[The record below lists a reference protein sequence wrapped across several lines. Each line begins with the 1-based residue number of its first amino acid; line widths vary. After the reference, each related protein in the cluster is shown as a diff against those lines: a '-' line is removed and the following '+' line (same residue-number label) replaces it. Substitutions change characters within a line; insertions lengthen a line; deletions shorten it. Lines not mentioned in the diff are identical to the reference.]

1 MLAFERLSV
10 YKREPLMIWKSLK
23 LAVLSHVLSLLCAIY
38 TVGAAEPKIQILSPK
53 DGSQIAE
60 DQKTILIS
68 GKVASDNVRSANVD
82 IFLILD
88 TSGSTVLSAGAEFA
102 NQGQLPDKYVLGG
115 APRLQPQIS
124 ISGRTKARRNGS
136 LTTSANRSWCER

>member
-1 MLAFERLSV
+1 
-10 YKREPLMIWKSLK
+10 MIWKSLK
-23 LAVLSHVLSLLCAIY
+23 LVVVSYAISFLCLISL
-38 TVGAAEPKIQILSPK
+38 VGAAEPRIQILTPK
-53 DGSQIAE
+53 DGAQIAE

-102 NQGQLPDKYVLGG
+102 NQGELPDKYVLGG
-115 APRLQPQIS
+115 APRMQPQIS
-124 ISGRTKARRNGS
+124 ISGRGFGMGAPSYESSRLNLRHSILGAEVVASRR
-136 LTTSANRSWCER
+136 

>member
-1 MLAFERLSV
+1 MT
-10 YKREPLMIWKSLK
+10 WKSLK
-23 LAVLSHVLSLLCAIY
+23 LVLVSYAVSFLCAISL
-38 TVGAAEPKIQILSPK
+38 VGAAEPRIQILSPK
-53 DGSQIAE
+53 DGAQIAE

-102 NQGQLPDKYVLGG
+102 NQAELPDKYVLGG
-115 APRLQPQIS
+115 APASATTVFDFSPWH
-124 ISGRTKARRNGS
+124 RNGVAQLRVVAAQS
-136 LTTSANRSWCER
+136 PSFDSWR